1 MTMFD
6 FDKAFHKPIEIVP
19 KDCPCRKCNEPKYRI
34 NNPYYIT
41 TKCED
46 CDEYR
51 QWYER
56 RKQNA
61 NRI

>member
-19 KDCPCRKCNEPKYRI
+19 KDCPCRKCNEPKYSI

-51 QWYER
+51 Q
-56 RKQNA
+56 
-61 NRI
+61 